1 MGFSVK
7 KRDTCTNLHFF
18 PFKNAKK
25 STQKKARP
33 GQSQKKWD
41 SSVFDIK
48 NRDCP
53 SKIGRVVEYA
63 QAFIRL

>member
-7 KRDTCTNLHFF
+7 KRDMHTCTFS
-18 PFKNAKK
+18 PSKMPKNPRKK
-25 STQKKARP
+25 E

-53 SKIGRVVEYA
+53 SKIGTVGEIA
-63 QAFIRL
+63 IIREGYL